1 VSGATVVAVGPWS
14 VRVHPRPIVVG
25 AVLALLV
32 AVAVV
37 ASLGIGEFFVAPG
50 DVVATLLGQG
60 SGAETVIVNRLRLPR
75 VLCGV
80 LVGVALGISG
90 AVFQSVSRNP
100 LGSPDIIGFTTGAST
115 GALLAILVLSA
126 DAVGIAF
133 GALAGG
139 VLTALLVYLLAMR
152 DGVSPLRLVLVGI
165 GGAALLQSL
174 NSLLVVRAQIYEA
187 QSAAAWLIG
196 SLAGRG
202 WTNVEILLPVVVVGV
217 VLAALVSRPLA
228 LSEFSDDRAAAL
240 GSRPNAVRVAAV
252 AVGVLLAAGA
262 VATAGPIQFVALAAP
277 QIARRLTKAAGPNLL
292 VSGLVGAALLVIAD
306 LVAREAFQPRQYAV
320 GVLTGVIGGA
330 YLAWLLGR
338 EWKAGRA

>member
-1 VSGATVVAVGPWS
+1 VTGATVLAVGPWS
-14 VRVHPRPIVVG
+14 LRLHPRPIVVG
-25 AVLALLV
+25 AVLVVVV
-32 AVAVV
+32 AVAAV
-37 ASLGIGEFFVAPG
+37 ASLGVGEFFVPPG
-50 DVVATLLGQG
+50 DVVATVLGGG

-80 LVGVALGISG
+80 LVGVALGIAG
-90 AVFQSVSRNP
+90 AIFQSVSRNP

-126 DAVGIAF
+126 DAVGVAV

-139 VLTALLVYLLAMR
+139 VLTALLVFLLATR

-187 QSAAAWLIG
+187 QSAAAWLVG

-202 WTNVEILLPVVVVGV
+202 WTNVGVLLPVVVTGV

-228 LSEFSDDRAAAL
+228 LSEFSDDRATSL
-240 GSRPNAVRVAAV
+240 GSRPGAVRIVAV

-292 VSGLVGAALLVIAD
+292 VSGLVGAALLVVAD
-306 LVAREAFQPRQYAV
+306 LVAREAFQPRQYPV

-338 EWKAGRA
+338 EWKAGRT